1 MRKLFSLLAF
11 CSVLMAFG
19 TDPNPFMKK
28 GTPEIQSMG
37 VLEFSDEGVLFI
49 GDAKSATIYAVDL
62 QESAGQAAEK
72 PLMIPNLETKLAA
85 LLGTTD
91 DDILIHDLAVNP
103 VSKNTYISVSRGR
116 ANWSSNWQM
125 PKELT
130 DATILVRVTPEGIME
145 EASLVEVLFAQA
157 TIPNPVAADKMHRWK
172 KGASLR
178 ADAISDLA
186 YNDGALYV
194 AGLSNE
200 EFASAMWVLPYPF
213 TGKAEATTLEIY
225 HGAHGK
231 YETHSPVR
239 AFLPYNIQDKE
250 QLLAAYLCT
259 PLVTFETSN
268 LKDGTHVKGRT
279 IAEFGSGNFPIDMV
293 AYESNGSDYI
303 LMSNSQLPLLVIDPK
318 DIEAYKGEITE
329 EVEGYL
335 AGVKYTP
342 RSGSGIYHLAD
353 FDDKY
358 ILATQR
364 LAGGKLALVSLSKSR
379 LRP

>member
-1 MRKLFSLLAF
+1 MRKIFSLLTFFAA
-11 CSVLMAFG
+11 LAALG
-19 TDPNPFMKK
+19 NNPFMKV
-28 GTPEIQSMG
+28 GTPDIKSMG

-49 GDAKSATIYAVDL
+49 GDSKNATIYAVDL
-62 QESAGQAAEK
+62 QEAGGTVEK
-72 PLMIPNLETKLAA
+72 PLFIPNLETKLAA

-91 DDILIHDLAVNP
+91 DDVLIHDLAVNP
-103 VSKNTYISVSRGR
+103 VSKNAYISVSRGK
-116 ANWSSNWQM
+116 ANWTSNWQM
-125 PKELT
+125 PKELS
-130 DATILVRVTPEGIME
+130 DATILIRVTPAGDME
-145 EASLVEVLFAQA
+145 EVVLEEVQYAQA
-157 TIPNPVAADKMHRWK
+157 SIPNPVGADKMHRWK

-186 YNDGALYV
+186 YKNGSLYV

-213 TGKAEATTLEIY
+213 SGEASATTLEIY
-225 HGAHGK
+225 HGAHGA

-239 AFLPYNIQDKE
+239 AFLPYNIQNKE

-259 PLVTFETSN
+259 PLVTFETAN
-268 LKDGTHVKGRT
+268 LKGGTHAKGRT
-279 IAEFGSGNFPIDMV
+279 IAEFGAGNFPIDMV
-293 AYESNGSDYI
+293 SYKSNGDDMI

-318 DIEAYKGEITE
+318 DIEAYDGEIKE

-342 RSGSGIYHLAD
+342 RAGSAIYQLAD
-353 FDDKY
+353 FDEKY

-379 LRP
+379 LHP

>member
-1 MRKLFSLLAF
+1 MRKLLSLCALCAT
-11 CSVLMAFG
+11 LMAFG
-19 TDPNPFMKK
+19 NPPFMKL
-28 GTPEIQSMG
+28 GTPDIKSMG
-37 VLEFSDEGVLFI
+37 VLEFSEDGILFI
-49 GDAKSATIYAVDL
+49 GDSKNATIYAVDL
-62 QESAGQAAEK
+62 QESPGTVDKA
-72 PLMIPNLETKLAA
+72 LIIPNLETKLAA

-103 VSKNTYISVSRGR
+103 VSKNAYISVSRGR
-116 ANWSSNWQM
+116 ANWTSNWQM

-130 DATILVRVTPEGIME
+130 DATILVRVTPTGGIE
-145 EASLVEVLFAQA
+145 EVSLEEVLFAQA
-157 TIPNPVAADKMHRWK
+157 SIPNPVAADKMHSWK
-172 KGASLR
+172 KAPLR
-178 ADAISDLA
+178 ADAISDIA
-186 YNDGALYV
+186 YKNGSLYV

-200 EFASAMWVLPYPF
+200 EFASSMWVLPYPF
-213 TGKAEATTLEIY
+213 SGEAQASSLEIY

-239 AFLPYNIQDKE
+239 AFLPYDIQNKE

-259 PLVTFETSN
+259 PLVTFETAN
-268 LKDGTHVKGRT
+268 LKGGKHVKGRT
-279 IAEFGSGNFPIDMV
+279 IAEFGAGNFPIDMV
-293 AYESNGSDYI
+293 AYQSNGNDYI
-303 LMSNSQLPLLVIDPK
+303 VMSNSQLPLMVIDPK
-318 DIEAYKGEITE
+318 DIEAYDGQITE

-342 RSGSGIYHLAD
+342 RAGSGIYQLAD
-353 FDDKY
+353 FGEKY